1 MKKLFIIFFLM
12 IVGISAQA
20 QDCACDEQVLGR
32 EHMFC
37 EKGGESNRNAGE
49 ERTTV
54 RAWRGAMKGS
64 KSVLELAKQ
73 SWHSDRFL

>member
-1 MKKLFIIFFLM
+1 MEVRDRGGEEQSGIAAAGRKLSAVCGE
-12 IVGISAQA
+12 IV
-20 QDCACDEQVLGR
+20 
-32 EHMFC
+32 
-37 EKGGESNRNAGE
+37 GESNRNAGE
-49 ERTTV
+49 ERTAV

>member
-1 MKKLFIIFFLM
+1 MIGMEARDRGGEGQSGIAVAGRKLGTVCGE
-12 IVGISAQA
+12 IV
-20 QDCACDEQVLGR
+20 
-32 EHMFC
+32 
-37 EKGGESNRNAGE
+37 GESNRNAGE
-49 ERTTV
+49 ERTAV